1 MKAGRHLFLDLEDTV
16 ITPVLGSWAFCDP
29 INTSKVRGF
38 IELWCPT
45 TLNVFSFALNDARD
59 VRGFDKHVR
68 PFLERDL
75 GVRISLVPTEDE
87 IISACCR
94 QMKLHRE
101 RVDFSEMSAFWSKH
115 QAFRL
120 YVKDLAGSGVLG
132 GGAVGLIDDAVDDE
146 RFEWPG
152 LKVSGEIVNVVSI
165 DEAGRVDF
173 T

>member
-29 INTSKVRGF
+29 INTSKIRGF
-38 IELWCPT
+38 IEAWAPT
-45 TLNVFSFALNDARD
+45 TLNVFE
-59 VRGFDKHVR
+59 KHVR

-75 GVRISLVPTEDE
+75 GMPISLAPTEDE

-101 RVDFSEMSAFWSKH
+101 RVDFSDMSAFWSKH

-120 YVKDLAGSGVLG
+120 YVKDLAGSGVEG
-132 GGAVGLIDDAVDDE
+132 GPTVALVDDAVDDE
-146 RFEWPG
+146 RFEWPA
-152 LKVSGEIVNVVSI
+152 LRVSGLVADVASLYECGKWSFF
-165 DEAGRVDF
+165 AG
-173 T
+173 